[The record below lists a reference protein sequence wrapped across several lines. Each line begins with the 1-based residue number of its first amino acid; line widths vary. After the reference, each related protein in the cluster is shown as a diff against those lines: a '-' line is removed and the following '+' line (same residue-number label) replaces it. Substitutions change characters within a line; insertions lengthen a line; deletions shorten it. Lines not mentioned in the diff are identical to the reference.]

1 MCVGCVGFVAG
12 RAGFPARAV
21 HEIAGRDHV
30 LDRSRDLS
38 GRRVIFFSRCGE
50 SFRQRDPYVS
60 GRADFFVPHLSFF
73 CTRDLFF
80 FPSGLSVGAREHHT
94 RRYLDFGV
102 SDLQNE
108 QRCQSDERRRQRLR
122 DRRLSTKQSP
132 ANFVGP
138 RWSSAEEH
146 DCNVCRGD
154 KVPGG
159 RRARLS
165 G

>member
-1 MCVGCVGFVAG
+1 MCVGCVG
-12 RAGFPARAV
+12 
-21 HEIAGRDHV
+21 
-30 LDRSRDLS
+30 
-38 GRRVIFFSRCGE
+38 
-50 SFRQRDPYVS
+50 
-60 GRADFFVPHLSFF
+60 
-73 CTRDLFF
+73 DLFF

-94 RRYLDFGV
+94 RRYLDLGV

-108 QRCQSDERRRQRLR
+108 QRCRSDERRRQRLR

-138 RWSSAEEH
+138 RRSSAEEH
-146 DCNVCRGD
+146 DCIVCRGD